1 MFLPLVVHALVSALI
16 KPHLTTFT
24 LLEVI
29 HPLALILAAIGI
41 VVSSEAVGLIVLP
54 RPFENIAID
63 MVEHP
68 MPMSLIILPVA
79 FIACTIRPHLNT
91 VAMSLLIFPLA
102 LIDGSIGEGV
112 LSIVLL
118 RQILVLGGAIARFVV
133 SGFGVAFDLAGET
146 VWIRGSQEYLMVII
160 FLLLLA
166 D

>member
-1 MFLPLVVHALVSALI
+1 MFLPLIVHALVSALI
-16 KPHLTTFT
+16 KPRLTTFT

-54 RPFENIAID
+54 RAFENIAID

-68 MPMSLIILPVA
+68 MPMSLVILPVA

-133 SGFGVAFDLAGET
+133 SGFVVAFDLAGET
-146 VWIRGSQEYLMVII
+146 VWI
-160 FLLLLA
+160 
-166 D
+166 